1 MQMGQSQ
8 TFGNQKEQWAM
19 LGPSKT
25 GTLLNCDKQTFR
37 FQVALVGGSPKIV
50 INYHYSVYT
59 NVMYSLSF
67 SLSIYIPYS
76 YQESNSPKD
85 PVLDVLEM
93 FWKDRIVIDYHFARI
108 LPSSIFLG
116 LAFQEFCGTQSHVLM
131 EMSDLDSIIYSGNLV
146 SWFMD
151 IHGSMIIY
159 HIHSYSI
166 ITHHYKCY
174 YEYYNIY
181 YNHSTI

>member
-1 MQMGQSQ
+1 MLPLSHVVPQDATGQKMQMGQSQ

-67 SLSIYIPYS
+67 SLSIYIY
-76 YQESNSPKD
+76 
-85 PVLDVLEM
+85 
-93 FWKDRIVIDYHFARI
+93 RI
-108 LPSSIFLG
+108 
-116 LAFQEFCGTQSHVLM
+116 
-131 EMSDLDSIIYSGNLV
+131 
-146 SWFMD
+146 
-151 IHGSMIIY
+151 
-159 HIHSYSI
+159 HIRRVTPQKI
-166 ITHHYKCY
+166 QF
-174 YEYYNIY
+174 
-181 YNHSTI
+181 